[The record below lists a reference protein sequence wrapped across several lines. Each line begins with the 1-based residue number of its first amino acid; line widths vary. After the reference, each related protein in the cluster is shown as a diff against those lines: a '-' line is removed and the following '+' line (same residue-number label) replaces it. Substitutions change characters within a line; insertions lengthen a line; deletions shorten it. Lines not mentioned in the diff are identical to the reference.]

1 MPYLV
6 HAADDRQRMLDAV
19 GVRSMDDLLVDVP
32 ASIRSPVLDLPDGLS
47 EQETMARVRELA
59 GRNRVFED
67 RLCFRGGGVYR
78 RFIPAAVS
86 AVISKPEFYTAYTP
100 YQPEA
105 SQGTLQA
112 IFEFQTLIAELTD
125 MDVANAS
132 LYDGATALAEAA
144 MMAVVHTGRDKLV
157 VAGYL
162 HPEYV
167 EVLRCY
173 GEGRGFEV
181 QMGLDRLG
189 DDTAAVLFQQP
200 NFLGLLEDAAAVTE
214 EAHRR
219 GALSVASVDPIS
231 LGLVSAPGEY
241 GADIAVGEGQQLGL
255 PPSFGG
261 PHVGFIACRR
271 ALMRRL
277 PGRLVGATADA
288 RGRRGF
294 VLTLTAREQHIRR
307 AKATSN
313 ICTNHSLCAL
323 AASVYL
329 TYMGPEG
336 LRGIAEVSYQRA
348 HALAERLTA
357 IPGIELAFPDRHFLN
372 EFPLRM
378 FHVEQSLANLRDAG
392 ILGGLPVGQ
401 WYPELDDVA
410 IFCCTEVNDPNAI
423 AEVVEVLSRTAPRT
437 PAAGI
442 PTLAPHAPLSGGGG
456 RSKVQGASAEV
467 RG

>member
-19 GVRSMDDLLVDVP
+19 GVRSIDDLLVDIP
-32 ASIRSPVLDLPDGLS
+32 ASIRSRILDLPDGLS

-181 QMGLDRLG
+181 HMGLDRLG

-214 EAHRR
+214 EAHRQ

-231 LGLVSAPGEY
+231 LGLVAAPGEY

-271 ALMRRL
+271 DLMRRL
-277 PGRLVGATADA
+277 PGRLVGSTADGS
-288 RGRRGF
+288 GRRGF

-336 LRGIAEVSYQRA
+336 LRHIAEVSYRRA

-372 EFPLRM
+372 EFPVRM
-378 FHVEQSLANLRDAG
+378 FHVEQSLANLRAAG
-392 ILGGLPVGQ
+392 ILGGLPVAR
-401 WYPELDDVA
+401 WYPELDDVV

-437 PAAGI
+437 PAVI

-456 RSKVQGASAEV
+456 RSKVQGASAE
-467 RG
+467 